1 MKNGVIIKAFEPTG
15 DDMAKINRFSCR
27 ELTADELYVFKV
39 DLCNNDIDRDFECF
53 SVSALNTLAEEF
65 IGKTGIRDHKMSA
78 ENQMARIFD
87 TEVIKIDGRKTKHG
101 SDFYTLRAKAYML
114 KISENEN
121 IISEI
126 DAGIKKEVSVSCS
139 AGRGVCSVC
148 GKDRRK
154 GNCGHINGK
163 SYDGKLCYTTLD
175 DITDAYEFS
184 FVAVPAQ
191 KEAGVVK
198 AFGIEKGE
206 VDMEN
211 IRKQLDFDGDSIVL
225 SKQQAAAISSF
236 IDETEENARLG
247 TQYKQNLVKSLVGL
261 CERAVPEMNMKIF
274 EGVASIMT
282 AKELLEFK
290 TAFEKNIASKNKPS
304 PQLARTDGAKKSNNN
319 EFMI

>member
-15 DDMAKINRFSCR
+15 DDLAKINQFSCR
-27 ELTADELYVFKV
+27 ELTADEIYVFKV

-53 SVSALNTLAEEF
+53 SVSALNTLADEF

-78 ENQMARIFD
+78 ENQMARVFD

-114 KISENEN
+114 KTSENEN

-139 AGRGVCSVC
+139 AGSGICSVC

-163 SYDGKLCYTTLD
+163 NYDGKLCYTTLD

-206 VDMEN
+206 IDLEN
-211 IRKQLDFDGDSIVL
+211 IRKQLDFDGESIVL
-225 SKQQAAAISSF
+225 SKQQAMAITSF
-236 IDETEENARLG
+236 IDETQENAQLG
-247 TQYKQNLVKSLVGL
+247 TQYKQSLVKNLISL
-261 CERAVPEMNMKIF
+261 CEKVVPEMDLKTF

-282 AKELLEFK
+282 AKELVSFK
-290 TAFEKNIASKNKPS
+290 NAFEKNIASKSKPS
-304 PQLARTDGAKKSNNN
+304 PQLARAEGAKKSSND

>member
-27 ELTADELYVFKV
+27 ELSAEEIYVFKV

-87 TEVIKIDGRKTKHG
+87 TEVIKISGRKTKTG

-114 KISENEN
+114 RTDENKN

-139 AGRGVCSVC
+139 AGSGVCSVC
-148 GKDRRK
+148 GRDRRQES
-154 GNCGHINGK
+154 CGHINGK
-163 SYDGKLCYTTLD
+163 SYDGRLCYTTLD

-206 VDMEN
+206 MNLEN

-225 SKQQAAAISSF
+225 SKQQAASIAAF

-247 TQYKQNLVKSLVGL
+247 TEYRQSLVKSLVSL
-261 CERAVPEMNMKIF
+261 CERVVPEMNIKIF
-274 EGVASIMT
+274 EGVAGVMT
-282 AKELLEFK
+282 ASELVEFK
-290 TAFEKNIASKNKPS
+290 AAFEKNIASKSKPS
-304 PQLARTDGAKKSNNN
+304 PQLARADGAKKSNNN

>member
-1 MKNGVIIKAFEPTG
+1 MKNGVIIKAFEPTNG
-15 DDMAKINRFSCR
+15 DLEKINRFSCR
-27 ELTADELYVFKV
+27 DLTADEIYVFKV

-53 SVSALNTLAEEF
+53 SLSALNTLAKEF

-114 KISENEN
+114 KTSENEN

-139 AGRGVCSVC
+139 AGSGVCSVC

-163 SYDGKLCYTTLD
+163 SYDGTLCYTTLD

-198 AFGIEKGE
+198 TFKFEKGE
-206 VDMEN
+206 MNLEN
-211 IRKQLDFDGDSIVL
+211 IRKQLDFDGDSIML
-225 SKQQAAAISSF
+225 SKQQAAAIASF
-236 IDETEENARLG
+236 IDETEESARLG
-247 TQYKQNLVKSLVGL
+247 EQYKQELVKSLIGL
-261 CERAVPEMNMKIF
+261 CSSVVPEMNMKIF
-274 EGVASIMT
+274 EGVASVMT
-282 AKELLEFK
+282 AKELVEFK

-304 PQLARTDGAKKSNNN
+304 PQLAKAENGKKTNNN

>member
-27 ELTADELYVFKV
+27 ELTAQEIYVFKV

-53 SVSALNTLAEEF
+53 SLSALNTLAKEF
-65 IGKTGIRDHKMSA
+65 VGKTGIRDHKMSV

-87 TEVIKIDGRKTKHG
+87 TEVIKIDGRKTVHG

-114 KISENEN
+114 KTSENEN
-121 IISEI
+121 IIGEI

-139 AGRGVCSVC
+139 AGSGICSVC
-148 GKDRRK
+148 GKDRK
-154 GNCGHINGK
+154 EGNCGHINGK
-163 SYDGKLCYTTLD
+163 NYDGKLCYTTLD

-198 AFGIEKGE
+198 AFEFEKGE
-206 VDMEN
+206 INLEN

-225 SKQQAAAISSF
+225 SKQQAAEIKSF

-261 CERAVPEMNMKIF
+261 CERVVPEMNMKIF
-274 EGVASIMT
+274 EGVASVMT
-282 AKELLEFK
+282 AKELVEFK
-290 TAFEKNIASKNKPS
+290 NAFEKNIASKCKPS
-304 PQLARTDGAKKSNNN
+304 PQLARADGAKKLNNN